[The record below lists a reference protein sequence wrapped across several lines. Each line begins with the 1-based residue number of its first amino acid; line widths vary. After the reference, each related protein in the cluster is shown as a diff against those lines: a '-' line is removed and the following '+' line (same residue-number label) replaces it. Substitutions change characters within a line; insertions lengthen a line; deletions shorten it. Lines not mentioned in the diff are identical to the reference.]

1 MRMFGKISG
10 ALLATAAAFS
20 ASSASAGVFF
30 TSASATTTAF
40 ASAKIG
46 AAPAVTQTQTAAG
59 TITSINNLLRV
70 ATAAVAASNTVRA
83 SALSSANATFFSA
96 GAGSFEDNS
105 QTSVSSNRANGVTN
119 ARAGNYSF
127 TYKFTTNSSENFQLI
142 YALSENHGVVGN
154 LAIAKLAGPGG
165 AFTQSIPLNG
175 SGTVNSVLG
184 TGSYTLTFT
193 SAFENVLSL
202 SGAGALNGISGDR
215 YDFSISSIPEP
226 ATWAMMLVGFGFVA
240 GAARRRR
247 SAGTSVLA

>member
-1 MRMFGKISG
+1 MRMLGKLSVSV
-10 ALLATAAAFS
+10 LAAAAALS
-20 ASSASAGVFF
+20 ASPASAGVFF
-30 TSASATTTAF
+30 TSASASTTAF

-46 AAPAVTQTQTAAG
+46 AAPTVTQTQTASG

-70 ATAAVAASNTVRA
+70 ATAAVAASTTVRA

-96 GAGSFEDNS
+96 GAGSFSDNS
-105 QTSVSSNRANGVTN
+105 QTSITSNRANAVTN
-119 ARAGNYSF
+119 ARAGNYVF
-127 TYKFTTNSSENFQLI
+127 TYKFTTNSAENFLLN

-193 SAFENVLSL
+193 SAFENVLSQT
-202 SGAGALNGISGDR
+202 GIGTINGVSGDQ
-215 YDFSISSIPEP
+215 YDFVISSIPEP

-247 SAGTSVLA
+247 GAGTSVLA